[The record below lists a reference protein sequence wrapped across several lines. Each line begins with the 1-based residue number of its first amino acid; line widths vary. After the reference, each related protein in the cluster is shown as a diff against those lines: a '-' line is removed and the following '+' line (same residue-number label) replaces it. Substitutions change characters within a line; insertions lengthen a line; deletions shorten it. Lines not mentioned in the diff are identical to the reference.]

1 MVESDSREEGGNGRW
16 RIIFV
21 GFAVAL
27 AAAYRE
33 KSLLTVAACAC
44 VAVFITERVIGLFG

>member
-1 MVESDSREEGGNGRW
+1 MTFPAILSATSSIW
-16 RIIFV
+16 SAFV